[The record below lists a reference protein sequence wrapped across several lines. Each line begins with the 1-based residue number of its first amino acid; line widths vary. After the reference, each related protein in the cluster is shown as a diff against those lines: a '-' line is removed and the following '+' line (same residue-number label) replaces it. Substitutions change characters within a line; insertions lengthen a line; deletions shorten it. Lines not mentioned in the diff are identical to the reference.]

1 MRTAA
6 AFFLLASLL
15 GACAPVDSVDPDEV
29 TVDEVRVCRAT
40 TSATTRAALESA
52 SAGLT
57 YMSESDYPFDY
68 VAYPSVPAGQ
78 TVTRSQFMAAA
89 RIAPGTPVEV
99 RTLDQTFAHLTNP
112 DVTGDLALRYAAL
125 LRTIRANLTY
135 AKVYRVGT
143 IQVHLYIVGRDHCG
157 RLAGLHTISI
167 ET

>member
-6 AFFLLASLL
+6 ALVLLASLFS
-15 GACAPVDSVDPDEV
+15 ACAPVDAIDEEGS
-29 TVDEVRVCRAT
+29 TVDEVRVCRRS
-40 TSATTRAALESA
+40 TSTETRAALESA

-68 VAYPSVPAGQ
+68 VSYPSVPPSQ
-78 TVTRSQFMAAA
+78 TVTKAQFMAAA
-89 RIAPGTPVEV
+89 HIASSTPVEV

-112 DVTGDLALRYAAL
+112 DVTGDLAPRYATL
-125 LRTIRANLTY
+125 LRTIRARLTY

-157 RLAGLHTISI
+157 VLAGLHTISI

>member
-6 AFFLLASLL
+6 AFVLLASLFS
-15 GACAPVDSVDPDEV
+15 ACAPVDPIDADES
-29 TVDEVRVCRAT
+29 TVDEVRVCR
-40 TSATTRAALESA
+40 TSTSTETRDALVSA

-68 VAYPSVPAGQ
+68 VSYPSAPVGQ
-78 TVTRSQFMAAA
+78 TVTKAQFMTAAH
-89 RIAPGTPVEV
+89 IASSTPVEV
-99 RTLDQTFAHLTNP
+99 RTLDQAFAHLTNP
-112 DVTGDLALRYAAL
+112 DVTGDLAPRYAAL
-125 LRTIRANLTY
+125 LRTIRARLTY

-157 RLAGLHTISI
+157 LLAGLHTVSI